1 MSIARAIAIISSTET
16 AVLTSARCAS
26 IFCKVTENRADNGRH
41 GRIFCLL
48 PARSHNLIYKDDGI
62 LANICTFANRETTLF
77 IV

>member
-16 AVLTSARCAS
+16 AVQTSVRYAS

-41 GRIFCLL
+41 GRIFCPP
-48 PARSHNLIYKDDGI
+48 PARSYNLIYKDDGI
-62 LANICTFANRETTLF
+62 LTNICTFANRETTLF